1 MILHYILSGGHH
13 PYGEINLEIQVS
25 LQQNWPKMTYISD
38 EVNGLIHD
46 MLVMPPSTRPSVEQ
60 ILK

>member
-38 EVNGLIHD
+38 EVNGLIND
-46 MLVMPPSTRPSVEQ
+46 MLVMPPSTRPSMEH